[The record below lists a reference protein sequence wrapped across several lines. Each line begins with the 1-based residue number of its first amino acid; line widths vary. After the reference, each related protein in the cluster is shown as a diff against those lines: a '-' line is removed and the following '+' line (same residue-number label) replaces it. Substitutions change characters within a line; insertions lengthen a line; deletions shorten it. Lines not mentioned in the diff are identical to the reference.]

1 MVNFDLYCDGC
12 LIRNLDDLREN
23 FNVDEIYEYYS
34 SGVLVAWLRM
44 RNYEREY
51 ILIEKIKPNDSQ
63 DVIISKICSAL
74 GVKLTQN
81 KFEGVNASNACNT
94 IGLENKEAIAK
105 LEQRVSLLE
114 KTIGD
119 LLYKIN
125 VLETNQNNNAL
136 VNSKKS
142 VNVGDII
149 TFGKYYSYNDIDLT
163 DLEWLVLD
171 IDEDKTLLIT
181 KECIDAKAYTD
192 SWETF
197 KFGQYK
203 LEKWLNDE
211 FMKIAF
217 SGEELRKIIRVK
229 YNKIWIPTADE
240 IEKYGCE
247 NTSPT
252 KFAKNIRREELSIGS
267 IFLEKCMWW
276 TSTSDPSDNYRKA
289 IVIDGKIRIKY
300 GEKYDNCLYVRP
312 MMWVKL

>member
-81 KFEGVNASNACNT
+81 KFESVNASNTCNT

-105 LEQRVSLLE
+105 LEQRVGLLE

-136 VNSKKS
+136 VNSKKN
-142 VNVGDII
+142 VNFGDVI
-149 TFGKYYSYNDIDLT
+149 TFGKYYRDNDVDLT

-181 KECIDAKAYTD
+181 KECIDAKA
-192 SWETF
+192 WETF
-197 KFGQYK
+197 RFDLRG
-203 LEKWLNDE
+203 WLDNE
-211 FMKIAF
+211 FRQVAF
-217 SGEELRKIIRVK
+217 SGAEMRKITPWRWDK
-229 YNKIWIPTADE
+229 KIWIPEVYE
-240 IEKYGCE
+240 IEKYSCE

-252 KFAKNIRREELSIGS
+252 KFAENMRKKVLGRDSWD
-267 IFLEKCMWW
+267 LERFMWW
-276 TSTSDPSDNYRKA
+276 TSTPDTEYQFTRLAVVEN
-289 IVIDGKIRIKY
+289 GKIITKY
-300 GEKYDNCLYVRP
+300 GQKYEACLYVRP
-312 MMWVKL
+312 MMCVKL